1 MKERIENSLTLE
13 DVLSNKKYSVN
24 YYQREYR
31 WGRKQIEQLIDDL
44 TISFDDSF
52 DKNKAVELSD
62 IENFDYYYMGTI
74 IVTGSQDVKSIID
87 GQQRLTSM
95 TLLMIALN
103 NLHKKYPD
111 RGIGFQDITP
121 LIYSS
126 RLNKK
131 SFNINVSEWNTC
143 LDALFRGETF
153 NSSSSV
159 ESVQN
164 ICKRY
169 NDLVELL
176 EDYFEGNGDR
186 ISLFA
191 AWLVYKI
198 IFIKITTPSE
208 QDAHKVFVSMND
220 RGLSLNTSEMLK
232 GYLLSEIKDDDQ
244 RNNAND
250 IWKDTVLRLKK
261 SVPDESDG
269 VFNTEDVTFIATWI
283 RAKYAQKI
291 REGKKDSKDQDYEI
305 VGREF
310 HEWIRQNHVA
320 LGLMKSDD
328 YYSFITN
335 EFKFYADIYLRL
347 KNYAENYT
355 VGFEEVFFNA
365 DKDLN
370 YQYMF
375 IISALNSTD
384 SDEIINKKIKLV
396 SAFIDSYTARRLF
409 NFAKLNWN
417 TQKTEYFA
425 TIKAIR
431 GMSIDKLTVYL
442 TYKLRDME
450 YQLTGI
456 TEADKG
462 SGFSWNQFTGRYMLH
477 ILARFTDF
485 VDVQTG
491 NQSLFDSYVNRKV
504 KNSYDREHVIPD
516 KYEDYRSV
524 FSSIEEFNIY
534 RWKLGNLILLKLDKN
549 RSYQD
554 MNYSEKRKYYL
565 QNNIIAQSF
574 HEDCYVRNPKFVTF
588 YKTKGFDFKAY
599 PSFGK
604 NEILERQ
611 NLYQEMAFD
620 IWDAKHLVDISGA
633 WDNVYESE
641 LEAKKIENSTLV
653 DIVSGKLNVLTSKKP
668 FLFELDGQKYDCS
681 SYVELVVKT
690 VKLLDNKNHPLLISL
705 ANNKYGGR
713 LVASNLDNEKEL
725 LDSMFSGKQTG
736 IPNVIIEVHGSGK
749 DLGAFLKSLL
759 SEFNIGSF
767 KVYLK

>member
-111 RGIGFQDITP
+111 SGIGFQDITP

-153 NSSSSV
+153 NGSSSV

-176 EDYFEGNGDR
+176 EDYFDGNGDR

-320 LGLMKSDD
+320 LGLIKSDD

-396 SAFIDSYTARRLF
+396 SAFIDSYTTRRLF

-524 FSSIEEFNIY
+524 FSSLEEFNIY

-736 IPNVIIEVHGSGK
+736 IPNVIIEMHGSGK

-759 SEFNIGSF
+759 SEFNIDSF

>member
-524 FSSIEEFNIY
+524 FSSLEEFNIF

-759 SEFNIGSF
+759 SEFNIDSF

>member
-111 RGIGFQDITP
+111 NGIGFQDITP

-131 SFNINVSEWNTC
+131 SFNINVLEWNTC

-320 LGLMKSDD
+320 LGLIKSDD
-328 YYSFITN
+328 YYGFITN

-355 VGFEEVFFNA
+355 AGFEEVFFNA

-442 TYKLRDME
+442 THKLRDME

-524 FSSIEEFNIY
+524 FSSLEEFNIF

-604 NEILERQ
+604 DEILERQ

-620 IWDAKHLVDISGA
+620 IWDAKHLVDISSA

-690 VKLLDNKNHPLLISL
+690 VKLLDNKNHSLLISL

-713 LVASNLDNEKEL
+713 LVSSNLDNEKEL

-736 IPNVIIEVHGSGK
+736 IPNVIIEAHGSGK

-759 SEFNIGSF
+759 SEFNIDSF

>member
-111 RGIGFQDITP
+111 NGIGFQDITP

-131 SFNINVSEWNTC
+131 SFNINVLEWNTC

-320 LGLMKSDD
+320 LGLIKSDD
-328 YYSFITN
+328 YYGFITN

-355 VGFEEVFFNA
+355 AGFEEVFFNA

-442 TYKLRDME
+442 THKLRDME

-524 FSSIEEFNIY
+524 FSSLEEFNIF
-534 RWKLGNLILLKLDKN
+534 RWKLGNLILLKLS
-549 RSYQD
+549 R
-554 MNYSEKRKYYL
+554 
-565 QNNIIAQSF
+565 
-574 HEDCYVRNPKFVTF
+574 
-588 YKTKGFDFKAY
+588 
-599 PSFGK
+599 
-604 NEILERQ
+604 
-611 NLYQEMAFD
+611 
-620 IWDAKHLVDISGA
+620 
-633 WDNVYESE
+633 YE
-641 LEAKKIENSTLV
+641 L
-653 DIVSGKLNVLTSKKP
+653 
-668 FLFELDGQKYDCS
+668 
-681 SYVELVVKT
+681 
-690 VKLLDNKNHPLLISL
+690 
-705 ANNKYGGR
+705 
-713 LVASNLDNEKEL
+713 
-725 LDSMFSGKQTG
+725 
-736 IPNVIIEVHGSGK
+736 
-749 DLGAFLKSLL
+749 
-759 SEFNIGSF
+759 
-767 KVYLK
+767 

>member
-191 AWLVYKI
+191 AWLIYKI

-320 LGLMKSDD
+320 LGLIKSDD

-524 FSSIEEFNIY
+524 FSSLEEFNIY

-690 VKLLDNKNHPLLISL
+690 VKLLDNKNHPLLID
-705 ANNKYGGR
+705 R
-713 LVASNLDNEKEL
+713 
-725 LDSMFSGKQTG
+725 
-736 IPNVIIEVHGSGK
+736 
-749 DLGAFLKSLL
+749 KS
-759 SEFNIGSF
+759 
-767 KVYLK
+767 VV

>member
-681 SYVELVVKT
+681 SYVDLVVKT

-759 SEFNIGSF
+759 SEFNIDSF

>member
-111 RGIGFQDITP
+111 NGIGFQDITP

-131 SFNINVSEWNTC
+131 SFNINVLEWNTC

-320 LGLMKSDD
+320 LGLIKSDD
-328 YYSFITN
+328 YYGFITN

-355 VGFEEVFFNA
+355 AGFEEVFFNA

-442 TYKLRDME
+442 THKLRDME

-524 FSSIEEFNIY
+524 FSSLEEFNIF

-604 NEILERQ
+604 DEILERQ

-620 IWDAKHLVDISGA
+620 IWDAKHLVDISSA

-690 VKLLDNKNHPLLISL
+690 VKLLDNKNHSLLISL

-713 LVASNLDNEKEL
+713 LVSSNLDNEKEL

-759 SEFNIGSF
+759 SEFNIDSF

>member
-524 FSSIEEFNIY
+524 FSSLEEFNIF

-604 NEILERQ
+604 DEILERQ

-759 SEFNIGSF
+759 SEFNIDSF

>member
-111 RGIGFQDITP
+111 NGIGFQDITP

-131 SFNINVSEWNTC
+131 SFNINVLEWNTC

-320 LGLMKSDD
+320 LGLIKSDD

-355 VGFEEVFFNA
+355 AGFEEVFFNA

-524 FSSIEEFNIY
+524 FSSLEEFNIF

-604 NEILERQ
+604 DEILERQ

-620 IWDAKHLVDISGA
+620 IWDAKHLVDISSA

-690 VKLLDNKNHPLLISL
+690 VKLLDNKNHSLLISL

-713 LVASNLDNEKEL
+713 LVSSNLDNEKEL

-759 SEFNIGSF
+759 SEFNIDSF

>member
-191 AWLVYKI
+191 AWLIYKI

-524 FSSIEEFNIY
+524 FSSLEEFNIY

-759 SEFNIGSF
+759 SEFNIDSF

>member
-13 DVLSNKKYSVN
+13 DILSNKKYSVN

-52 DKNKAVELSD
+52 DKVKAVELAD
-62 IENFDYYYMGTI
+62 VEGFDYYYMGTI
-74 IVTGSQDVKSIID
+74 IVTGSQDIKSIID

-111 RGIGFQDITP
+111 NGVGFQDITP

-131 SFNINVSEWNTC
+131 SFNISVPEWNAC
-143 LDALFRGETF
+143 LDALFRGEEF
-153 NSSSSV
+153 NYSSSA

-169 NDLVELL
+169 ENIVELL
-176 EDYFEGNGDR
+176 EDYFEGNGNR
-186 ISLFA
+186 IALFA

-232 GYLLSEIKDDDQ
+232 GYLLSEIKDDIE
-244 RNNAND
+244 RNKAND

-269 VFNTEDVTFIATWI
+269 IFNTEDVAFISTWI
-283 RAKYAQKI
+283 RAKYAMKI
-291 REGKKDSKDQDYEI
+291 REGKKDAKDQDYEI
-305 VGREF
+305 IGREF
-310 HEWIRQNHVA
+310 HEWVRQNHTS
-320 LGLMKSDD
+320 LGLIKSVDF
-328 YYSFITN
+328 YNFIVK

-347 KNYAENYT
+347 KNYSETYT
-355 VGFEEVFFNA
+355 AGFEEVFFNA

-375 IISALNSTD
+375 IIAALNSTD
-384 SDEIINKKIKLV
+384 SEDVVSKKIKLV
-396 SAFIDSYTARRLF
+396 SSYIDSYTARRLF

-417 TQKTEYFA
+417 TQKVELFA
-425 TIKAIR
+425 TIKMIR
-431 GMSIDKLTVYL
+431 GMNLDKLTVYL
-442 TYKLRDME
+442 TRKLREME
-450 YQLTGI
+450 YQLNGI

-477 ILARFTDF
+477 VLARFTDY
-485 VDVQTG
+485 VDISTG
-491 NQSLFDSYVNRKV
+491 NESLFDSYVNRKV

-516 KYEDYRSV
+516 KYEDYRDM
-524 FSSIEEFNIY
+524 FSSLEEFNTF
-534 RWKLGNLILLKLDKN
+534 RWKLGNLILLKQDKN
-549 RSYQD
+549 RSYQA
-554 MNYSEKRKYYL
+554 MKYAEKRKYYL

-574 HEDCYVRNPKFVTF
+574 HEDCYDKNPKFVNF
-588 YKTKGFDFKAY
+588 INAKQYGFKAY
-599 PSFGK
+599 PTFGK

-611 NLYQEMAFD
+611 KLYQKMAYD
-620 IWDAKHLVDISGA
+620 IWSDEKLRVISDEWDDAYDQA
-633 WDNVYESE
+633 
-641 LEAKKIENSTLV
+641 LENKKIESSSVV
-653 DIVSGKLNVLTSKKP
+653 DIVSDKLNVLTNKKP
-668 FLFELDGQKYDCS
+668 LMFELDSKKYECN
-681 SYVELVVKT
+681 SYVDLVLKT
-690 VKLLDNKNHPLLISL
+690 IGLLNKINEEKLIVL
-705 ANNKYGGR
+705 AKGNFEGR
-713 LVASNLDNEKEL
+713 LVFVDKNSKEAVIS
-725 LDSMFSGKQTG
+725 SMMSGKQTANS
-736 IPNVIIEVHGSGK
+736 NVIVEMHGSGK
-749 DLGAFLKSLL
+749 DLGVFLKSLL
-759 SEFNIGSF
+759 VEFGVLTL
-767 KVYLK
+767 KTYLK

>member
-759 SEFNIGSF
+759 SEFNIDSF

>member
-191 AWLVYKI
+191 AWLIYKI

-524 FSSIEEFNIY
+524 FSSLEEFNIY

-736 IPNVIIEVHGSGK
+736 IPNVVIEVHGSGK

-759 SEFNIGSF
+759 SEFNIDSF

>member
-13 DVLSNKKYSVN
+13 DILSNKKYSVN

-74 IVTGSQDVKSIID
+74 IVTGSQDIKSIID

-111 RGIGFQDITP
+111 SGIGFQDITP

-131 SFNINVSEWNTC
+131 SFNINVPEWNTC
-143 LDALFRGETF
+143 LDALFRDEKY
-153 NSSSSV
+153 NCSNAV

-169 NDLVELL
+169 DNLVELL

-244 RNNAND
+244 RNKAND

-269 VFNTEDVTFIATWI
+269 VFNTEDVSFIATWI

-320 LGLMKSDD
+320 LGLIKSDD

-347 KNYAENYT
+347 KTYSENYT
-355 VGFEEVFFNA
+355 IGFEEVFYNA

-384 SDEIINKKIKLV
+384 TDDIINKKIKLV
-396 SAFIDSYTARRLF
+396 AAFIDSYTARRLF
-409 NFAKLNWN
+409 NFAKLNWT
-417 TQKTEYFA
+417 TQKTEFFT

-431 GMSIDKLTVYL
+431 GMSLDKLTVFL
-442 TYKLRDME
+442 TYKLKDME
-450 YQLTGI
+450 YQLSGI

-477 ILARFTDF
+477 ILARFTDY

-491 NQSLFDSYVNRKV
+491 NQSLFDAYVNRKV

-516 KYEDYRSV
+516 KFEDYNSA
-524 FSSIEEFNIY
+524 FASLEEFNIF

-574 HEDCYVRNPKFVTF
+574 HEDCYVRNPKFVSF
-588 YKTKGFDFKAY
+588 YKSKGFEFKAY
-599 PSFGK
+599 PTFGK

-611 NLYQEMAFD
+611 KLYQAMAFD
-620 IWDAKHLVDISGA
+620 IWNANHLAEISSDWDAD
-633 WDNVYESE
+633 YEKE
-641 LEAKKIENSTLV
+641 LETKKIENSMGV
-653 DIVSGKLNVLTSKKP
+653 DIISGKLNALTSKKP
-668 FLFELDGQKYDCS
+668 FLFEFDKQKYECA
-681 SYVELVVKT
+681 SYVDLVLKT
-690 VKLLDNKNHPLLISL
+690 IKLLDGKNHSLLVKL
-705 ANNKYGGR
+705 ATEKFGSR
-713 LVASNLDNEKEL
+713 LIASTPETEKEQL
-725 LDSMFSGKQTG
+725 SSMFSGKQTG
-736 IPNVIIEVHGSGK
+736 ITNIIIEVHGSGK

-759 SEFNIGSF
+759 NEFSIDSF
-767 KVYLK
+767 TVYLK

>member
-191 AWLVYKI
+191 AWLIYKI

-524 FSSIEEFNIY
+524 FSSLEEFNIY

-565 QNNIIAQSF
+565 QNNILAQSF

-759 SEFNIGSF
+759 SEFNIDSF